1 MLRQET
7 NKKELTGDE
16 ELINDLR
23 NKIREEE
30 EMHKRCMSEFRQE
43 MNKVINQ
50 LKNKEKKLKE
60 EYDDYY

>member
-7 NKKELTGDE
+7 NKNELTGDV

-30 EMHKRCMSEFRQE
+30 EMHKRCMAEFR
-43 MNKVINQ
+43 
-50 LKNKEKKLKE
+50 
-60 EYDDYY
+60 